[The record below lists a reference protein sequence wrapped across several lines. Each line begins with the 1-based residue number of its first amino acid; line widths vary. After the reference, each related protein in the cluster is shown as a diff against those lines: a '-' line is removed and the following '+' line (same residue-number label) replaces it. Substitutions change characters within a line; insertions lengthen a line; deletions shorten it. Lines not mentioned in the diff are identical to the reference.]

1 MIGPPLLI
9 VGLSMLVLAATS
21 AAIYR
26 RSQEAGVFQAGSSNR
41 LLAKMI
47 LIFALVALVALIA
60 GDLAAAANLGCT
72 TLFLAASLY
81 YFTAPS
87 NIKRILIAVFGV
99 LGTLSGAI
107 LMVN

>member
-26 RSQEAGVFQAGSSNR
+26 RSQEAEVLQAWSTNR
-41 LLAKMI
+41 LLAEMI

-60 GDLAAAANLGCT
+60 DDLAAAANLGCT
-72 TLFLAASLY
+72 IVFLAASLY
-81 YFTAPS
+81 YFSAPS
-87 NIKRILIAVFGV
+87 NIKRILIAAFGV

-107 LMVN
+107 LIVI